1 MPTVAVI
8 IIRPLKNQG
17 MKTTLLF
24 AIDPATEE
32 TIVSESAKGSY
43 QIHPIERIPRASHEL
58 LYEAVALLSRMARA
72 ADLDAAAFSSMDKV
86 CALLHAQHR
95 GN

>member
-1 MPTVAVI
+1 M
-8 IIRPLKNQG
+8 KNQG

-24 AIDPATEE
+24 AIDPAKEE

-43 QIHPIERIPRASHEL
+43 QIRPIERIPRASNGL

-72 ADLDAAAFSSMDKV
+72 ADLDAAAFTSMDKT
-86 CALLHAQHR
+86 CALLYAQHW

>member
-1 MPTVAVI
+1 
-8 IIRPLKNQG
+8 

-43 QIHPIERIPRASHEL
+43 QIQPIERIPRASHEL
-58 LYEAVALLSRMARA
+58 LYDAVSFLSRMAQS
-72 ADLDAAAFSSMDKV
+72 ADLDAAAFKAMDKV
-86 CALLHAQHR
+86 CTLLYAQHK

>member
-1 MPTVAVI
+1 
-8 IIRPLKNQG
+8 

-24 AIDPATEE
+24 AIDPNTEE

-43 QIHPIERIPRASHEL
+43 QIQPIERIPRASHEL
-58 LYEAVALLSRMARA
+58 LYEAVSLMSRMAQA
-72 ADLDAAAFSSMDKV
+72 AELDAAAFKSMDKV
-86 CALLHAQHR
+86 CALLYARHR